1 MPQVNELKRG
11 KDIGRASSGLI
22 KFIWHACEGCGKL
35 RWVQYALKK
44 ESPVSKFCRD
54 CAVHSEERNKKI
66 SEAASGRRHYRWQ
79 GGRMKTKQGYIK
91 IWLPKDDFFYQ
102 MVDTSGYV
110 REHRLVMA
118 RSLGRNL
125 HSWELVHHKGTKY
138 PKGSIENKQDNR
150 LENLQLVSDD
160 RHTQISILERKIQHL
175 EKQNLELKERV
186 SKIIKREKELAGVL

>member
-1 MPQVNELKRG
+1 MPQVNEIKRG
-11 KDIGRASSGLI
+11 KDIGRASRGLI

-35 RWVQYALKK
+35 RWVQYVLKK
-44 ESPVSKFCRD
+44 ESPVSKFCQD
-54 CAVHSEERNKKI
+54 CALHSEERSKKI

-125 HSWELVHHKGTKY
+125 HSWELVHHKNGIKD
-138 PKGSIENKQDNR
+138 DNR

-186 SKIIKREKELAGVL
+186 SKISQREKEG